1 MEEQLRFRI
10 TTESELPKV
19 ISDLETLIRKQNDL
33 GEENSRAIR
42 TMNTNIQ
49 SHQAQYA
56 TLGNVVTGVRNMIGL
71 AFGLDAVK
79 DAISKIFD
87 LTSTYQKYQ
96 AALTTGLGSQKLANE
111 SLEMLQRIADKS
123 NFTLDE
129 LADTFTKFANRG
141 LVLTKDEM
149 TKLGDVANTL
159 QKPFKDLGE
168 AIMDINNTERWNEL
182 GIKAQTNGDKVS
194 LTFKGVTKEVER
206 TEKGVLSAIVAF
218 GEMNGVQGATAAQA
232 LTLAGRYSTLQ
243 DSVAGL
249 GRTIGN
255 ALTPTFEKAIDTGG
269 DLIKTVAGSDS
280 AFTRTVTYIK
290 AIVAAW
296 GTYEIAANA
305 SQIKTVALSAALAA
319 KEVVMKGYN
328 IVVGTSQI
336 ALQALTSAT
345 GANITITTAA
355 TTAARS
361 FWAALAANPIGLIVT
376 AIGVATS
383 AYYAF
388 KAAHTEVN
396 IEIDAATQKL
406 IKEKVE
412 LNAAVL
418 AVQGYS
424 QGTKQ
429 REEAVKSLMQKYPGL
444 IDYIDADKVSNQQLN
459 KALEQQIAL
468 LDSKIRYAAA
478 AAQSDVVY
486 NKQVEI
492 NKEQLEII
500 IKLRGAYKDLSE
512 AYPDNDKFVAALKR
526 KQEAEYSNA
535 ESMRNMS
542 TAAMAASGSIVAFS
556 GETAKYAEL
565 QKQSTALSKEMALA
579 TNELSKASSISTN
592 AQVSDI
598 QRQLSALEAA
608 HNTKK
613 VNDDDYKAKRTEL
626 LNEIKRLNGEE
637 VEDNDKTQ
645 TKIADKRKEKKEANY
660 FTAKELAV
668 LTKEVEEES
677 LKSRIDLI
685 DANMKLEIEKIN
697 THNNAKVQTEEQA
710 KTAIQE
716 IIKKAEADKEAL
728 IKESR
733 VKIEAINLTHHSTTV
748 ELENKL
754 TSDVQASE
762 AQRILNSKLT
772 AEERAKIEADKQA
785 KIAEYNKKEQE
796 VIKETEEIEKAS
808 HRERLKGII
817 GFLGEMS
824 PQLAQFA
831 DFAIGVV
838 DNIDIITGKSEQFYK
853 KQAQDAE
860 TAMTTS
866 KIFFGETSEQY
877 NQAKL
882 KSAEANK
889 DLVEAQAKTSEVSMG
904 MAMALADLVKQ
915 VFGMVSETVANS
927 MEGILE
933 GLNATSEAYQRFT
946 DMSID
951 LNRQMIEITLKDTSL
966 SFEEQKRMIDDFI
979 KHENDTLYGNERM
992 QNELNTAKNSVGLAK
1007 WQADRQSEFIT
1018 NLVKGPEGIIA
1029 NWKLVFTWRQEQAAK
1044 EEELARQQTIFE
1056 QNQAIQRA
1064 NEQIA
1069 TYRQMADEKIKMAED
1084 VRDKQIEALETELEE
1099 FKRTKDEEIKK
1110 AEDNATKLKALAE
1123 QSTTDQ
1129 VDNIAL
1135 LDTVRNQLLEQWI
1148 LRQVQELEDA
1158 KSRALTYAKTE
1169 EEKNNIID
1177 YYNNL
1182 IKDRHVEYEDAKLDK
1197 TKAIK
1202 LATEQLKANEKASI
1216 TKIQEDTTAT
1226 VNKLKDDEKAKEVD
1240 IKDKILKI
1248 NQDTAADIQRIQG
1261 ETANLIRN
1269 ANIEIFNANKQIT
1282 IAELQGEIAK
1292 LKAKRWFLNAGRVDS
1307 AIATIEGVIA
1317 QIQGAQFGG
1326 GMSTG
1331 GAVDGDL
1338 GVNESYEQ
1346 SGKKA
1351 EDIANQAQR
1360 AMETT
1365 TQILSSALSTTDWLN
1380 NLANEAKN
1388 SLNTINDAKA
1398 KAKEEAYAA
1407 GTSYVEGIGF
1417 PDGIDTVSA
1426 KLTKGERVVPEE
1438 LNKMLGREVPN
1449 EALVKGFLNYKELQK
1464 KFGKLSIEAFSQ
1476 LKYPNDA
1483 LRTSTDLRGLE
1494 REVRALSQSL
1504 TDAIKSKPELSINV
1518 DANKVTVAEK
1528 SQYEQHTNYYSNIYN
1543 R

>member
-1 MEEQLRFRI
+1 MEEQLRFRV
-10 TTESELPKV
+10 TAESELPKV
-19 ISDLETLIRKQNDL
+19 ITDLEALIRKQNDL
-33 GEENSRAIR
+33 GEENTRAVR
-42 TMNTNIQ
+42 TMNSNIQ
-49 SHQAQYA
+49 THQAQYA

-96 AALTTGLGSQKLANE
+96 AALTVGLGSQKLANE
-111 SLEMLQRIADKS
+111 SLEMLQKYADKT

-129 LADTFTKFANRG
+129 LADTFTKFSNRG
-141 LVLTKDEM
+141 VVITRDEM
-149 TKLGDVANTL
+149 AKLGDVANAL
-159 QKPFKDLGE
+159 QKPFKQLGE
-168 AIMDINNTERWNEL
+168 AILDINNTERWTEL

-218 GEMNGVQGATAAQA
+218 GEMNGVQGMTAAQA
-232 LTLAGRYSTLQ
+232 LMLAGRYSTLQ

-255 ALTPTFEKAIDTGG
+255 ALTPTFEEAIDTGG
-269 DLIKTVAGSDS
+269 NLIKTIAGSDS

-305 SQIKTVALSAALAA
+305 SQIKTVALSAAMAA

-361 FWAALAANPIGLIVT
+361 FWAALAANPIGLIIT

-406 IKEKVE
+406 MKEKVE
-412 LNAAVL
+412 LNATVL

-424 QGTKQ
+424 EGTKE
-429 REEAVKSLMQKYPGL
+429 RSAAVQQLMQKYPGL
-444 IDYIDADKVSNQQLN
+444 IDYVDADKVSNQQLN

-468 LDSKIRYAAA
+468 LDSKIKYAAA
-478 AAQSDVVY
+478 AAQADVVY

-492 NKEQLEII
+492 NKEQYEII
-500 IKLRGAYKDLSE
+500 IKLRGAYKELSE

-535 ESMRNMS
+535 ESMRNMT
-542 TAAMAASGSIVAFS
+542 TAAMSASGSIVAFS
-556 GETAKYAEL
+556 GETAKYTEL
-565 QKQSTALSKEMALA
+565 QKQSADLSKTMALA
-579 TNELSKASSISTN
+579 QQEVSKASSSSTN
-592 AQVSDI
+592 AQVADI
-598 QRQLSALEAA
+598 ERQLTALDSA
-608 HNTKK
+608 HNRKK

-626 LNEIKRLNGEE
+626 LNEIKKLNGEE
-637 VEDNDKTQ
+637 VDDNEKTQ
-645 TKIADKRKEKKEANY
+645 TKIAEKRKEKKEANY
-660 FTAKELAV
+660 FTAKELSV
-668 LTKEVEEES
+668 LTKEVQEES
-677 LKSRIDLI
+677 LKSQLDLI

-697 THNNAKVQTEEQA
+697 THNNAKIQTEEQA
-710 KTAIQE
+710 KAAIQD
-716 IIKKAEADKEAL
+716 IIKKAEAEKEKL
-728 IKESR
+728 IDESR
-733 VKIEAINLTHHSTTV
+733 VKIDAINLQHHTATV

-808 HRERLKGII
+808 HRERLKMII
-817 GFLGEMS
+817 GFLGSMS
-824 PQLAQFA
+824 PELEKFSS
-831 DFAIGVV
+831 FAIGVV
-838 DNIDIITGKSEQFYK
+838 DNIDQITGKSVQFYQ
-853 KQAQDAE
+853 KQAQDAS
-860 TAMTTS
+860 TAMETS
-866 KIFFGETSEQY
+866 RIFFGETSEQY

-882 KSAEANK
+882 RSAEANK
-889 DLVEAQAKTSEVSMG
+889 ELTEAKAKASEAQLGVAMAIIQIYKEVMGAIAQSVKTSMDSLIESLDV
-904 MAMALADLVKQ
+904 AAD
-915 VFGMVSETVANS
+915 
-927 MEGILE
+927 
-933 GLNATSEAYQRFT
+933 AYQRFT
-946 DMSID
+946 DTSID

-979 KHENDTLYGNERM
+979 NHENDTLYGNERM
-992 QNELNTAKNSVGLAK
+992 QNELNTAKNSVELAK
-1007 WQADRQSEFIT
+1007 WSADKQSEFIN
-1018 NLVKGPEGIIA
+1018 NLANGPMGVIP
-1029 NWKLVFTWRQEQAAK
+1029 NLKLILSWRQEQAAR

-1056 QNQAIQRA
+1056 KNQAIQRA
-1064 NEQIA
+1064 QEQIA
-1069 TYRQMADEKIKMAED
+1069 TYKQMADEKIRIAEET
-1084 VRDKQIEALETELEE
+1084 RDKEIETQKATNAVIENELDVLDT
-1099 FKRTKDEEIKK
+1099 KRKQLLDSWL
-1110 AEDNATKLKALAE
+1110 ARKLKDLEDDKQLALA
-1123 QSTTDQ
+1123 Q
-1129 VDNIAL
+1129 A
-1135 LDTVRNQLLEQWI
+1135 
-1148 LRQVQELEDA
+1148 A
-1158 KSRALTYAKTE
+1158 TE
-1169 EEKNNIID
+1169 EEKA
-1177 YYNNL
+1177 NL
-1182 IKDRHVEYEDAKLDK
+1182 IIKYQGLMQQAHDDYKNAELDK
-1197 TKAIK
+1197 TQQVS
-1202 LATEQLKANEKASI
+1202 LATEELKAQEKDFIKNKEEEAAQ
-1216 TKIQEDTTAT
+1216 KIQQIQRE
-1226 VNKLKDDEKAKEVD
+1226 
-1240 IKDKILKI
+1240 
-1248 NQDTAADIQRIQG
+1248 TAAMVYAANRDIF
-1261 ETANLIRN
+1261 E
-1269 ANIEIFNANKQIT
+1269 ANKQIV

-1292 LKAKRWFLNAGRVDS
+1292 LKSKRWFLNAGRVDS
-1307 AIATIEGVIA
+1307 AIASIEGTIS

-1331 GAVDGDL
+1331 GAVEGNL
-1338 GVNESYEQ
+1338 GINQSYEE

-1351 EDIANQAQR
+1351 EEIANQAQR

-1407 GTSYVEGIGF
+1407 GTSYVQGIGF
-1417 PDGIDTVSA
+1417 PDGIDTVKA
-1426 KLTKGERVVPEE
+1426 MLTKGERVVPEG
-1438 LNKMLGREVPN
+1438 LNRMLGREVPN
-1449 EALVKGFLNYKELQK
+1449 EALVKGFLSYKELQK
-1464 KFGKLSIEAFSQ
+1464 KFGNLSIEAFSQ
-1476 LKYPNDA
+1476 LKYKHGNDT
-1483 LRTSTDLRGLE
+1483 LITSAGLRGLE
-1494 REVRALSQSL
+1494 REVRALNTSL
-1504 TDAIKSKPELSINV
+1504 TEAIKSKPELSINV

-1528 SQYEQHTNYYSNIYN
+1528 SQRSQHTDYYSNIYN